1 MIAPLDLLNPP
12 ADVADPAPDLTRE
25 ILRTASANGV
35 TLTVE
40 DRETG
45 PTVTRYLLRLGD
57 GVDPRKVERLMDALS
72 LAVEGTT
79 RYSGRIGGTVG
90 IEVPNPQRRTVTLRE
105 VILDGKAQAPLGVY
119 IGQDVGGR
127 PVTAALA
134 NAPHLLIAGAT
145 GQGKSVALNAL
156 LVGLLMNHT
165 PADLELVLIDPKRV
179 ELAAYAGLP
188 HLVEPIITDMTDAS
202 LVLDRQLAEMERR
215 YREMEGRGVKTI
227 RDWNDAVDDGG
238 RWARRVIVI
247 DELADLM
254 MTHGKA
260 VEDKIARL
268 GQVGRAAGIHLVVAT
283 QRPSADIVTSR
294 IKAQLPSR
302 LAFFMSSRHDASVV
316 EVPGAE
322 RLAGQG
328 DGLWK
333 FTGREPIRVQTPYVT
348 PEEVER
354 VVGWWRDVA
363 APVEEHE
370 VVEVIDETVVH
381 EAAALD
387 AIVQA
392 ATVPGA
398 AQATI
403 EQVQSTRVDSRD
415 ALRRASAAL
424 GARAAQTVITDY
436 DDVLREEMIHAMR
449 ARRGVETPPDERL
462 ATLERL
468 VERQSEQIAALTSL
482 VQNLAELITRP
493 A

>member
-354 VVGWWRDVA
+354 VVGWWRDVTA
-363 APVEEHE
+363 AEHE
-370 VVEVIDETVVH
+370 VVQIIDETVVH
-381 EAAALD
+381 DAAELEAVIAGGTTSRPVM
-387 AIVQA
+387 VQA
-392 ATVPGA
+392 AANAINAG
-398 AQATI
+398 
-403 EQVQSTRVDSRD
+403 D
-415 ALRRASAAL
+415 LRRRVVHAP
-424 GARAAQTVITDY
+424 QVDY
-436 DDVLREEMIHAMR
+436 DDVLRAEMIHEMR

-462 ATLERL
+462 ATLEKL